1 MMTKSSA
8 EALIYWKMR
17 IIDIAI
23 QLAKTESYS
32 GEVIIETLSEIGN
45 AICNEQ
51 MMSNKRFSSLTLP
64 CFFIQ
69 PWSLRLN
76 APFQAFK
83 IIFPQFTW
91 LLLSIEASI
100 VVLIYE
106 RHVTALYRI
115 AERKICI

>member
-1 MMTKSSA
+1 MTKSSS

-32 GEVIIETLSEIGN
+32 GEVIIETLNEIRN

-51 MMSNKRFSSLTLP
+51 MMSNKGFYSLTLA

-76 APFQAFK
+76 EPFQVLK

-91 LLLSIEASI
+91 LLLSLEAGI